1 MLLSLKEGF
10 WDCDGETV
18 GGEGAGKCLRT
29 DLREETMF
37 RLSLASWTEAWMSE
51 KTFYKE
57 EMTRVTTKVAWQV
70 QGPVKSCSGRE
81 TGR

>member
-37 RLSLASWTEAWMSE
+37 RLSLAS
-51 KTFYKE
+51 
-57 EMTRVTTKVAWQV
+57 
-70 QGPVKSCSGRE
+70 
-81 TGR
+81 